1 MMNNPIKI
9 VVENLKYG
17 ISVINQTY
25 NIAIEN
31 LRYSIS
37 VEQVSGTFPAP
48 SGGIGSMII
57 ESTFTIT

>member
-1 MMNNPIKI
+1 MNNPIKI

-37 VEQVSGTFPAP
+37 VEQVSGTFPTP
-48 SGGIGSMII
+48 GGGVFDLSFD
-57 ESTFTIT
+57 STFE